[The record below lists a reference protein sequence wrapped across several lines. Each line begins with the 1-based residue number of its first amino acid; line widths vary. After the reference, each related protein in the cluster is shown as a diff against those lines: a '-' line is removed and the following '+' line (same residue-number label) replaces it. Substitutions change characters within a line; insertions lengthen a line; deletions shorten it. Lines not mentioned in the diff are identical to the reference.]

1 MGNVKTGLK
10 QRLEYV
16 FPKEYNFYKK
26 NLDVE
31 DDKIVLKS
39 NYCIDCVKEEDIW
52 FKLYFMYG
60 AQDGNN
66 MNMHNLNGV
75 SGNNKSDFKY
85 ILAGSGLRKI
95 FDYHIDWS
103 RAESMDIFEFTYPCI
118 LLAGLYLVSDN
129 ENCIKNE
136 KRIKTDKIYTIFDK
150 LLSGYDKIKKNPE
163 VVKNH
168 IVPLTNNEICS
179 FKNAVIKIKAG
190 YIDHCDRS
198 SSSKAR
204 KKTKNEKTYSAEE
217 KEKIIIQIKEITQ
230 EFIEEE
236 KKMQEAYDRIK
247 KQNKLL
253 KKKQEQVE
261 KNSGTDIKVQ
271 YESSDLEYIQR
282 EQQWKETKKYYR
294 THCECDMDEFW
305 LEDDIKL
312 PEDIKEQENA
322 KEQEDIKEHVDVESV
337 NDKKT
342 ENNFWKIYGENYF
355 GIYDEREKEKILA
368 ARINAEYT
376 MLVAEQKYSENRGNE
391 TYGELEEDR
400 NLMPNVDTIEYPPYL
415 KPIFTV
421 LAEYYHLFPLVS
433 KKSELKKSKSGYVG
447 NPLMGKDMYNKLYK
461 VRRMCDAVHDIDRYR
476 DEFDGKFLK
485 KYCEFYCKS
494 HEKLVDMRKGIEKL
508 NKMTPNYRLSES
520 DYFSGEYL
528 LEQIFALDL
537 FYKEVQIIVNGAEE
551 IGGIEILEGE
561 RWDRLA
567 YCLEKIYE
575 IKGVYTRKKFAEN
588 ILKRFFDEK
597 AYQLDEHNWNV
608 FRKSISR
615 IEKTQHIY
623 EEYKIMELFGRESAY
638 SDIAITTI
646 KMNIKKAMPELYESS
661 IDKLSEIKEKVNSI
675 SEKERKIAEKIIIA
689 SAIKMW
695 KLI

>member
-136 KRIKTDKIYTIFDK
+136 KQIKTDKIYTIFDK

-689 SAIKMW
+689 STIKMW

>member
-60 AQDGNN
+60 AQNGNN

-95 FDYHIDWS
+95 FDYDIDWS
-103 RAESMDIFEFTYPCI
+103 RSESMDIFEFTYPCI
-118 LLAGLYLVSDN
+118 LLAGLYLAGDN

-136 KRIKTDKIYTIFDK
+136 KRIKADKIYAILDK
-150 LLSGYDKIKKNPE
+150 LLSGYDKLKKNPE

-271 YESSDLEYIQR
+271 CESSDLEYIQR

-391 TYGELEEDR
+391 AYGELEDDR
-400 NLMPNVDTIEYPPYL
+400 NLMPCVDTIEYPPYL

-421 LAEYYHLFPLVS
+421 LAGYYHLFPLIS

-447 NPLMGKDMYNKLYK
+447 NPLMGKDMYNKLYNI
-461 VRRMCDAVHDIDRYR
+461 RRMCDAVHDIDRYR
-476 DEFDGKFLK
+476 DEFDGKFLE
-485 KYCEFYCKS
+485 KYCEFYYKS
-494 HEKLVDMRKGIEKL
+494 HEKLVDMRKGIIKL
-508 NKMTPNYRLSES
+508 DKKTPNLRLSES

-528 LEQIFALDL
+528 LEQIFALEL
-537 FYKEVQIIVNGAEE
+537 FYKEVQIIVNRAEE
-551 IGGIEILEGE
+551 IGEIEILEGE

-661 IDKLSEIKEKVNSI
+661 IGKWSEIKEKVNSI
-675 SEKERKIAEKIIIA
+675 SEKERKITEKIIIA
-689 SAIKMW
+689 SIITMW

>member
-136 KRIKTDKIYTIFDK
+136 KQIKTDKIYTIFDK

-508 NKMTPNYRLSES
+508 NKMTLNYRLSES

>member
-271 YESSDLEYIQR
+271 CESSDLEYIQR

-391 TYGELEEDR
+391 AYGELEDDR
-400 NLMPNVDTIEYPPYL
+400 NLMPCVDTIEYPPYL

-421 LAEYYHLFPLVS
+421 LAGYYHLFPLIS

-447 NPLMGKDMYNKLYK
+447 NPLMGKDMYNKLYN

-476 DEFDGKFLK
+476 DEFDGKFLE
-485 KYCEFYCKS
+485 KYCEFYYKS
-494 HEKLVDMRKGIEKL
+494 HEKLVDMRKGIMELDK
-508 NKMTPNYRLSES
+508 KTPNLRLSES

-528 LEQIFALDL
+528 LEQIFALEL
-537 FYKEVQIIVNGAEE
+537 FYKEVQIIVNRAEE
-551 IGGIEILEGE
+551 IGEIEILEGE

-661 IDKLSEIKEKVNSI
+661 IGKWSEIKEKVNSI
-675 SEKERKIAEKIIIA
+675 SEKERKITEKIIIA
-689 SAIKMW
+689 SIITMW

>member
-198 SSSKAR
+198 SSSRAR

-271 YESSDLEYIQR
+271 CESSDLEYIQR

-391 TYGELEEDR
+391 AYGELEDDR
-400 NLMPNVDTIEYPPYL
+400 NLMPCVDTIEYPPYL

-421 LAEYYHLFPLVS
+421 LAGYYHLFPLIS

-447 NPLMGKDMYNKLYK
+447 NPLMGKDMYNKLYN

-476 DEFDGKFLK
+476 DEFDGKFLE
-485 KYCEFYCKS
+485 KYCEFYYKS
-494 HEKLVDMRKGIEKL
+494 HEKLVDMRKGIIKL
-508 NKMTPNYRLSES
+508 DKKTPNLRLSES

-528 LEQIFALDL
+528 LEQIFALEL
-537 FYKEVQIIVNGAEE
+537 FYKEVQIIVNRAEE
-551 IGGIEILEGE
+551 IGEIEILEGE

-661 IDKLSEIKEKVNSI
+661 IGKWSEIKEKVNSI
-675 SEKERKIAEKIIIA
+675 SEKERKITEKIIIA
-689 SAIKMW
+689 SIITMW

>member
-689 SAIKMW
+689 STIKMW
-695 KLI
+695 ELI

>member
-247 KQNKLL
+247 KQ
-253 KKKQEQVE
+253 
-261 KNSGTDIKVQ
+261 KV
-271 YESSDLEYIQR
+271 
-282 EQQWKETKKYYR
+282 
-294 THCECDMDEFW
+294 
-305 LEDDIKL
+305 
-312 PEDIKEQENA
+312 A
-322 KEQEDIKEHVDVESV
+322 KE
-337 NDKKT
+337 KT
-342 ENNFWKIYGENYF
+342 
-355 GIYDEREKEKILA
+355 RA
-368 ARINAEYT
+368 
-376 MLVAEQKYSENRGNE
+376 S
-391 TYGELEEDR
+391 
-400 NLMPNVDTIEYPPYL
+400 
-415 KPIFTV
+415 
-421 LAEYYHLFPLVS
+421 
-433 KKSELKKSKSGYVG
+433 
-447 NPLMGKDMYNKLYK
+447 
-461 VRRMCDAVHDIDRYR
+461 
-476 DEFDGKFLK
+476 
-485 KYCEFYCKS
+485 
-494 HEKLVDMRKGIEKL
+494 
-508 NKMTPNYRLSES
+508 
-520 DYFSGEYL
+520 
-528 LEQIFALDL
+528 
-537 FYKEVQIIVNGAEE
+537 
-551 IGGIEILEGE
+551 
-561 RWDRLA
+561 
-567 YCLEKIYE
+567 
-575 IKGVYTRKKFAEN
+575 RKK
-588 ILKRFFDEK
+588 
-597 AYQLDEHNWNV
+597 
-608 FRKSISR
+608 
-615 IEKTQHIY
+615 
-623 EEYKIMELFGRESAY
+623 
-638 SDIAITTI
+638 
-646 KMNIKKAMPELYESS
+646 
-661 IDKLSEIKEKVNSI
+661 
-675 SEKERKIAEKIIIA
+675 
-689 SAIKMW
+689 
-695 KLI
+695 

>member
-271 YESSDLEYIQR
+271 CESSDLEYIQR

-391 TYGELEEDR
+391 AYGELEDDR
-400 NLMPNVDTIEYPPYL
+400 NLMPCVDTIEYPPYL

-421 LAEYYHLFPLVS
+421 LAGYYHLFPLIS

-447 NPLMGKDMYNKLYK
+447 NPLMGKDMYNKLYN

-476 DEFDGKFLK
+476 DEFDGKFLE
-485 KYCEFYCKS
+485 KYCEFYYKS
-494 HEKLVDMRKGIEKL
+494 HEKLVDMRKGIIEL
-508 NKMTPNYRLSES
+508 NKKTPNLRLSES

-528 LEQIFALDL
+528 LEQIFALEL
-537 FYKEVQIIVNGAEE
+537 FYKEVQIIVNRAEE
-551 IGGIEILEGE
+551 IGEIEILEGE

-661 IDKLSEIKEKVNSI
+661 IGKWSEIKEKVNSI
-675 SEKERKIAEKIIIA
+675 SEKERKITEKIIIA
-689 SAIKMW
+689 SIITMW

>member
-136 KRIKTDKIYTIFDK
+136 KQIKTDKIYTIFDK